1 MRRTTQSI
9 FKTLGTLACLALPMT
24 VHAVQLH
31 DPGDFTWSGGS
42 SENTNVS
49 TPANWVGDQAPAG
62 VGDNLFFEGGN
73 QDDYTEVFFDVN
85 GRLYNNITFNAGAG
99 LFVLRGTDG
108 VTIELAD
115 GSVITTL
122 SHNIIN
128 GSESEQGITVP
139 LELLGDLTL
148 DLQNN
153 CLIGMGGWTA
163 GSESTVTKTG
173 EHGIQLLGD
182 FSDFAGT
189 FDVQE
194 GWMGFEPYD
203 GSADADAFGGS
214 IIMHEDTVLYGV
226 GTMAGNLTMLTG
238 SHLYIG
244 DAYADSNNHVM
255 TVNGDVNVATDTTT
269 FFTIK
274 VAEDQST
281 TNDQLVV
288 EGDVYI
294 ETGHKVSYDIDNLG
308 RLTADSDADGGPI
321 TQTFRVITCNGDNGI
336 LVSNWDESEPFPEFD
351 VIVELVNSALVDAEL
366 VYTYGATEADPDT
379 VDLVVKD
386 VYTLAE
392 FIQGRHLN
400 ASLAAYMDNFLQA
413 GYAQT
418 PTDSGLKRLF
428 YALQY
433 YSAEQ
438 MTSLMTE
445 LSNSVQSAAVAENV
459 AVHLNR
465 TFADNL
471 NGHIGQRRANLP
483 RVSMLNG
490 LTDQPHMLAQNQ
502 EDKPEDVVGK
512 EVQDV
517 TLKGDW
523 GVFAKAYGLFANQ
536 DSGSQVNGY
545 SADTVGVQFG
555 LDNQINDQWLVG
567 FAMDY
572 AMTDVTMDNSA
583 GDMQIN
589 TIRVGPF
596 VSYAK
601 DAWTL
606 NASLT
611 YGNHTIDSNIDT
623 GYWGLT
629 DDSYEA
635 NDMTLFIGGEYR
647 YKLNDVWAL
656 TPSAS
661 LQYTYY
667 NRAGYSQSASG
678 FVIDSQDINTLH
690 SRLGVKLDGQ
700 IKAMNMILL
709 PEVSLG
715 WEHEFMQDD
724 DPVDAYSLGSF
735 AFSSKTITPDQNSVY
750 FGAGVTA
757 LVKDNCSVFVNYE
770 GNIGS
775 DSDTHGISGGIRFTF

>member
-1 MRRTTQSI
+1 M
-9 FKTLGTLACLALPMT
+9 P
-24 VHAVQLH
+24 
-31 DPGDFTWSGGS
+31 
-42 SENTNVS
+42 
-49 TPANWVGDQAPAG
+49 
-62 VGDNLFFEGGN
+62 
-73 QDDYTEVFFDVN
+73 
-85 GRLYNNITFNAGAG
+85 
-99 LFVLRGTDG
+99 
-108 VTIELAD
+108 
-115 GSVITTL
+115 
-122 SHNIIN
+122 
-128 GSESEQGITVP
+128 
-139 LELLGDLTL
+139 
-148 DLQNN
+148 
-153 CLIGMGGWTA
+153 
-163 GSESTVTKTG
+163 
-173 EHGIQLLGD
+173 
-182 FSDFAGT
+182 
-189 FDVQE
+189 
-194 GWMGFEPYD
+194 
-203 GSADADAFGGS
+203 
-214 IIMHEDTVLYGV
+214 
-226 GTMAGNLTMLTG
+226 
-238 SHLYIG
+238 
-244 DAYADSNNHVM
+244 
-255 TVNGDVNVATDTTT
+255 
-269 FFTIK
+269 
-274 VAEDQST
+274 
-281 TNDQLVV
+281 
-288 EGDVYI
+288 
-294 ETGHKVSYDIDNLG
+294 
-308 RLTADSDADGGPI
+308 
-321 TQTFRVITCNGDNGI
+321 
-336 LVSNWDESEPFPEFD
+336 
-351 VIVELVNSALVDAEL
+351 
-366 VYTYGATEADPDT
+366 
-379 VDLVVKD
+379 
-386 VYTLAE
+386 
-392 FIQGRHLN
+392 
-400 ASLAAYMDNFLQA
+400 
-413 GYAQT
+413 
-418 PTDSGLKRLF
+418 
-428 YALQY
+428 
-433 YSAEQ
+433 
-438 MTSLMTE
+438 
-445 LSNSVQSAAVAENV
+445 
-459 AVHLNR
+459 
-465 TFADNL
+465 
-471 NGHIGQRRANLP
+471 
-483 RVSMLNG
+483 
-490 LTDQPHMLAQNQ
+490 
-502 EDKPEDVVGK
+502 
-512 EVQDV
+512 
-517 TLKGDW
+517 
-523 GVFAKAYGLFANQ
+523 
-536 DSGSQVNGY
+536 GSQVNGY